1 MERPQGDV
9 YRRLRRDEARF
20 FLAAALVVGFFFA
33 AFAFRLGAARFFFAG
48 FAFSAAGVASPTAAV
63 PLSSTLAKLLR
74 TAPVAE
80 MAAEPNEAGAV
91 FAPPPAS
98 RILPFAM
105 HVSRR
110 FWVVTSSM
118 MPYWACRVSAF
129 GGSSAWR

>member
-1 MERPQGDV
+1 MERSQGEV
-9 YRRLRRDEARF
+9 CQRLRRDEARF

-33 AFAFRLGAARFFFAG
+33 AFAFRFGAARFFFTN
-48 FAFSAAGVASPTAAV
+48 FAFSAVGVASPTAAV

-91 FAPPPAS
+91 FAPAS
-98 RILPFAM
+98 WILSFAM

-118 MPYWACRVSAF
+118 MPYWA
-129 GGSSAWR
+129 G